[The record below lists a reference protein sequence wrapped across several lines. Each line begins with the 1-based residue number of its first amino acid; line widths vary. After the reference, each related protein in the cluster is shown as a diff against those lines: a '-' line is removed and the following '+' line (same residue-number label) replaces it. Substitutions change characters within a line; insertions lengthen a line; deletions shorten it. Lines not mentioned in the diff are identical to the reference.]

1 MLVCISV
8 LSVKCVPLVPVT
20 SVSSVEEQLSYQA
33 VTAVYRFCPRLH
45 WQSHFETVICTFLLG
60 PEPYSKKD
68 KRYCH

>member
-1 MLVCISV
+1 MLVCTSK

-60 PEPYSKKD
+60 PEPYS
-68 KRYCH
+68 